1 MGNNSMRNVRSMS
14 RFLAAILIV
23 GVVALIANGQGR
35 KSANRAKLPTFDA
48 AKTERVFFPDVFA
61 RLEGKRP
68 ANPNASVAQA
78 PTGGT
83 PAGADTTAGESY
95 AWSKII
101 SGPSIED
108 EVKAIKVATDKN
120 ITTPQ
125 DFAGRGY
132 KEVRRD
138 FSVLAM
144 LFAIVNEYDADVRF
158 KRDAAAARDI
168 FARTASNAKA
178 GNNNVYNE
186 AKKRKDELQDLI
198 NGAALTE
205 KPETQENDWTKIA
218 DRSPLMQRL
227 EAAQEKKLAKITSNA
242 DAFSEDI
249 ETALREAEIIAAIAS
264 TLTREGME
272 GADDEAYT
280 GFANLMKRNALDVV
294 AAVKSNNAEQA
305 RKATG
310 EIAKACSDCHDNYR

>member
-1 MGNNSMRNVRSMS
+1 MRPTNLVSS
-14 RFLAAILIV
+14 IFAVLCLVAGLATLTI
-23 GVVALIANGQGR
+23 GQDR
-35 KSANRAKLPTFDA
+35 KSANRAKLPTFDT
-48 AKTERVFFPDVFA
+48 AKTNRIFFPDVFA
-61 RLEGKRP
+61 RLEGERP
-68 ANPNASVAQA
+68 ANPNARAVQS
-78 PTGGT
+78 
-83 PAGADTTAGESY
+83 PAGGGPGGGDTAASQSY

-101 SGPSIED
+101 SGVSIED
-108 EVKAIKVATDKN
+108 EIKAIKLATDKN

-132 KEVRRD
+132 KEIRRD

-144 LFAIVNEYDADVRF
+144 LFAIINEHDGDVRW
-158 KRDAAAARDI
+158 KNNAAAARDM

-186 AKKRKDELQDLI
+186 SKKRKDELQDIL
-198 NGAALTE
+198 NGATLAEKAETE
-205 KPETQENDWTKIA
+205 DNNWEQIA

-227 EAAQEKKLAKITSNA
+227 EAAQEKKLAKWTSSA
-242 DAFSEDI
+242 DAFSEEI
-249 ETALREAEIIAAIAS
+249 EGVMREAEIIAAIS
-264 TLTREGME
+264 EVLTREGME
-272 GADDEAYT
+272 DGDDETYA
-280 GFANLMKRNALDVV
+280 GFANLMKQSALDVV

>member
-1 MGNNSMRNVRSMS
+1 MQSLLSLKRV
-14 RFLAAILIV
+14 LASICVVAILAIV
-23 GVVALIANGQGR
+23 ASGQGR
-35 KSANRAKLPTFDA
+35 KPANRAKLPTFDS
-48 AKTERVFFPDVFA
+48 AKTDRIFFPDVFA
-61 RLEGKRP
+61 RLDGERP
-68 ANPNASVAQA
+68 ANPNVKIVQ
-78 PTGGT
+78 T
-83 PAGADTTAGESY
+83 PAGGAVGDTGAGGGESY

-101 SGPSIED
+101 SGVSIED
-108 EVKAIKVATDKN
+108 EIKAIKLATDKN

-132 KEVRRD
+132 KEIRRD

-144 LFAIVNEYDADVRF
+144 LFAIINEYDADVRW

-168 FARTASNAKA
+168 FSRTASNAKA

-186 AKKRKDELQDLI
+186 SKKRKDELQDIL
-198 NGAALTE
+198 NGAALAE
-205 KPETQENDWTKIA
+205 KAESEDNNWETIA

-227 EAAQEKKLAKITSNA
+227 EAAQEKKLAKWTSSA
-242 DAFSEDI
+242 DAFSEEI
-249 ETALREAEIIAAIAS
+249 EGVLREAELVAAIAEV
-264 TLTREGME
+264 LTREGME
-272 GADDEAYT
+272 DGDDETYA
-280 GFANLMKRNALDVV
+280 GFANLMKRSALDVV

>member
-1 MGNNSMRNVRSMS
+1 MRNARRTVQ
-14 RFLAAILIV
+14 L
-23 GVVALIANGQGR
+23 LIALCLVSICSFAAFAQSR
-35 KSANRAKLPTFDA
+35 KAANRAKLPTFDP
-48 AKTERVFFPDVFA
+48 AKTNRIFFPDVFA
-61 RLEGKRP
+61 RLDGERP
-68 ANPNASVAQA
+68 ANPNVRVAQNSSVTVPGGGDA
-78 PTGGT
+78 PV
-83 PAGADTTAGESY
+83 AQSY

-101 SGPSIED
+101 SGPTLED
-108 EVKAIKVATDKN
+108 EVKAIKLATDKN

-144 LFAIVNEYDADVRF
+144 LFAIINEYDEDVRW
-158 KRDAAAARDI
+158 KKDAAAARDI

-186 AKKRKDELQDLI
+186 SKKRKDELMDLI
-198 NGAALTE
+198 NGSSLSM
-205 KPETQENDWTKIA
+205 KPEDEANDWERIA

-227 EAAQEKKLAKITSNA
+227 AVGQEEKLAKWTS
-242 DAFSEDI
+242 SEDTFGEEI
-249 ETALREAEIIAAIAS
+249 EGVLHEAEIIAAIAEA
-264 TLTREGME
+264 LTREGME
-272 GADDEAYT
+272 DGEDETYAE
-280 GFANLMKRNALDVV
+280 FANLMKTSALNVA

>member
-1 MGNNSMRNVRSMS
+1 MRRDRTKVRVCSVICLVS
-14 RFLAAILIV
+14 
-23 GVVALIANGQGR
+23 VVALIASGQGR
-35 KSANRAKLPTFDA
+35 EAANRAKLPTFDPV
-48 AKTERVFFPDVFA
+48 KTNRIFFADVFA
-61 RLEGKRP
+61 RLDGERP
-68 ANPNASVAQA
+68 ANPNVRIAPQTDGGVPVGGEPSTAQ
-78 PTGGT
+78 
-83 PAGADTTAGESY
+83 SY

-101 SGPSIED
+101 SGPTLED
-108 EVKAIKVATDKN
+108 EVKAIKLATDKN

-132 KEVRRD
+132 KEIRRD

-144 LFAIVNEYDADVRF
+144 LFAIINEYDDDVRW
-158 KRDAAAARDI
+158 KKDAAAARDI

-186 AKKRKDELQDLI
+186 SKKRKDELLDLI
-198 NGAALTE
+198 NGSSLAN
-205 KPETQENDWTKIA
+205 KPGEEANDWERIA

-227 EAAQEKKLAKITSNA
+227 ASAQEEKLAAWTSST
-242 DAFSEDI
+242 DSFSEEI
-249 ETALREAEIIAAIAS
+249 ERVMHEAEIIAAIAE

-272 GADDEAYT
+272 DGDDETYAE
-280 GFANLMKRNALDVV
+280 FADLMKTSALDIV